1 VACSGRLIS
10 GCGVFVAACSIS
22 FGDTV
27 VVLLSF
33 AAAESLRLLLDQ
45 GFEDSSNADVTSL
58 ANISSVVLLRFFIPS
73 CRWLIWMARV
83 ACGGRL
89 ISGYVVVMVDSNINF
104 SDIVV
109 PLLRFAVAEILR
121 LLWKRGLENLSNVV
135 VTSMVNTSSVT
146 LLHFLYSF
154 IPVVGLDGQGGV

>member
-1 VACSGRLIS
+1 VS
-10 GCGVFVAACSIS
+10 
-22 FGDTV
+22 
-27 VVLLSF
+27 
-33 AAAESLRLLLDQ
+33 
-45 GFEDSSNADVTSL
+45 
-58 ANISSVVLLRFFIPS
+58 
-73 CRWLIWMARV
+73 RV

-135 VTSMVNTSSVT
+135 ATSMVNTSSVT

>member
-10 GCGVFVAACSIS
+10 GYGVFKAACSIS

-27 VVLLSF
+27 VLLLSF
-33 AAAESLRLLLDQ
+33 AAVESLRLLLDQ

-58 ANISSVVLLRFFIPS
+58 ANISSVVLLCFSIPS
-73 CRWLIWMARV
+73 CRWLIWVSRV

-104 SDIVV
+104 RDIVV
-109 PLLRFAVAEILR
+109 PLLRFASAEALR
-121 LLWKRGLENLSNVV
+121 LLWKRGLEDLSNVV
-135 VTSMVNTSSVT
+135 ATSMVNTSSVT
-146 LLHFLYSF
+146 LLYFLYSF